1 MRIITAVWEVWL
13 DAGDDRLQNNC
24 KAMLRTFVPQ
34 AHSLED
40 GLGVLDISCGGRA
53 GPVQGRP
60 SAGKPGLRFF
70 SQLKHLILESSE
82 PVGVNLPSLSS
93 FTLAQR
99 TYLRSLYLVSY
110 TANLV
115 TVGDHL
121 CSGLDCPRMTPG
133 AGENILTQPKTDL
146 QSIQM
151 SLWKLKN
158 SHLRA
163 GM

>member
-1 MRIITAVWEVWL
+1 MLGMIVFKTIAKPCCEPLCHRHIPWRTAWGSWTSAVG
-13 DAGDDRLQNNC
+13 AG
-24 KAMLRTFVPQ
+24 Q
-34 AHSLED
+34 AQCREAR
-40 GLGVLDISCGGRA
+40 VA
-53 GPVQGRP
+53 
-60 SAGKPGLRFF
+60 FF
-70 SQLKHLILESSE
+70 PQLKHLILESSE
-82 PVGVNLPSLSS
+82 PAGVNLPSLSS
-93 FTLAQR
+93 FTRAQR

-146 QSIQM
+146 QSSQM